1 MAIKLLSV
9 LLALG
14 WHAAASPTGL
24 DKRASIVPALSSLCN
39 LNNAVLPQGTPPHP
53 LPRLRV

>member
-14 WHAAASPTGL
+14 WHAAASPTAL
-24 DKRASIVPALSSLCN
+24 DKRASIVPAVSSYCN
-39 LNNAVLPQGTPPHP
+39 LNNAQLPQGTPSFPC
-53 LPRLRV
+53 